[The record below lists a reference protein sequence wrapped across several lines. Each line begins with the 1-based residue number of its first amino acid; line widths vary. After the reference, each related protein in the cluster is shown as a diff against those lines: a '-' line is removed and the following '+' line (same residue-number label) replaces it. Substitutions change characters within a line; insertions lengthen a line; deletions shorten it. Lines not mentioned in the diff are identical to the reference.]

1 MSAFDKRE
9 TTFETKFAHDAEV
22 MFKVTARRNKLFGLW
37 IAEKLGK
44 SDDEAAAY
52 AKEVVVADF
61 DKPGD
66 DDVIEKVV
74 KDLQAA
80 GLDVP
85 VATLKAQLAKLA
97 DQAKAQM
104 MSEA

>member
-9 TTFETKFAHDAEV
+9 NTFETKFAHDAEV
-22 MFKVTARRNKLFGLW
+22 TFKVTARRNKLFGLW
-37 IAEKLGK
+37 VAEKLGR
-44 SDDEAAAY
+44 DDADAY
-52 AKEVVVADF
+52 AKEVVAADF

-74 KDLQAA
+74 KDLKAA
-80 GLDVP
+80 GKEIP

-97 DQAKAQM
+97 GEAKAQIM
-104 MSEA
+104 AE